1 VHKDCRFG
9 TDGISCGY
17 GRLWSMMVV
26 VVVIDARCDDVMDDD
41 DGENGAKKARKI
53 WREVAER
60 KWRRPIGLSL

>member
-1 VHKDCRFG
+1 
-9 TDGISCGY
+9 
-17 GRLWSMMVV
+17 MMVV